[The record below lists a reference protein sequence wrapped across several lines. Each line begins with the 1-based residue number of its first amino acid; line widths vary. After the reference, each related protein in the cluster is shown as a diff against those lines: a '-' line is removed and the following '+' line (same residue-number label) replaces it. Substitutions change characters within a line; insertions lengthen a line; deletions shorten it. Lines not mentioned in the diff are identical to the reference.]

1 MRRVAAALGLL
12 WLAAGL
18 RGDELALFS
27 GRELEAAVGE
37 ASIAEEVVPFAPAA
51 DMPPDSG
58 DGEPKAVRRCV
69 LFQCE
74 PLPIEPANRLFPKG
88 AAIWTGAGVFLGFV
102 DGFQNPL
109 RYGFQPFHT
118 TDEGFFSSYTYAGGA
133 DKASHAIVSEN
144 VAGLL
149 YDAYI
154 LNGLTPDQA
163 FALSLATTVVAG
175 ALVEVGD
182 AVTPYGFSAQDL
194 TADTIGA
201 LTGALIRRGGLEDTI
216 GFSIGKIPTT
226 LPPEIVAG
234 HFEGLGFDYSNEMY
248 TGSLKL
254 DGLSRRLD
262 ASLGPARYLQVS
274 FAFLTK
280 GFGYAPPIPSRYQ
293 EIGFEVGLNFPAI
306 LRGVGVSNETWWG
319 DLLLR
324 TFTFLRIPYTQ
335 VGAYYNLKNHRWYG
349 PGAPYHYE

>member
-1 MRRVAAALGLL
+1 VRTILEG
-12 WLAAGL
+12 LAARYRQVLESLETLVGQRVKVIHIVGGGSRNQVL
-18 RGDELALFS
+18 NQFVADS
-27 GRELEAAVGE
+27 TGRKVIAGPTEATAIGNILVQAM
-37 ASIAEEVVPFAPAA
+37 AS
-51 DMPPDSG
+51 
-58 DGEPKAVRRCV
+58 
-69 LFQCE
+69 
-74 PLPIEPANRLFPKG
+74 
-88 AAIWTGAGVFLGFV
+88 
-102 DGFQNPL
+102 
-109 RYGFQPFHT
+109 
-118 TDEGFFSSYTYAGGA
+118 
-133 DKASHAIVSEN
+133 
-144 VAGLL
+144 
-149 YDAYI
+149 
-154 LNGLTPDQA
+154 
-163 FALSLATTVVAG
+163 
-175 ALVEVGD
+175 
-182 AVTPYGFSAQDL
+182 
-194 TADTIGA
+194 
-201 LTGALIRRGGLEDTI
+201 GALIRRGGLEDTI